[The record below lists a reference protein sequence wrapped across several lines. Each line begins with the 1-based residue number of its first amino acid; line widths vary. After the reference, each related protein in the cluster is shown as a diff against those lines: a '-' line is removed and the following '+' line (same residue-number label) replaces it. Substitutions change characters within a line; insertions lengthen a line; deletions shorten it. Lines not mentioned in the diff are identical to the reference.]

1 MPLNTRASFTLST
14 PSMAG
19 RIAGLLQSSLQTAV
33 TAVCYFPMI
42 SWWLAYITVNFHW
55 KHIHAH
61 NMLFLRLTKSR
72 ALFYL
77 TPTWYDVVG
86 RLVSLPF
93 LIPEPFK
100 EKRHGS
106 CMWFLARSD
115 DDKWLMI
122 VRTYRTCCFA
132 GYSHSHCKVFEQD
145 PSFSGPSGI
154 FDWRLVSSLGTCS
167 LFVGLNYPINQEIT
181 DGKDHDGSAI
191 SFIRQNYVYTAYHS
205 SLHAPYPDMCFHAL

>member
-42 SWWLAYITVNFHW
+42 SWWLAYITVNIYW
-55 KHIHAH
+55 KNIHSH

-100 EKRHGS
+100 EKQHGS
-106 CMWFLARSD
+106 CRWFLARSD
-115 DDKWLMI
+115 EANDWWSFACTGHVVSRNTITITARSLSMI
-122 VRTYRTCCFA
+122 PA
-132 GYSHSHCKVFEQD
+132 
-145 PSFSGPSGI
+145 
-154 FDWRLVSSLGTCS
+154 SLGLLEFLT
-167 LFVGLNYPINQEIT
+167 G
-181 DGKDHDGSAI
+181 G
-191 SFIRQNYVYTAYHS
+191 
-205 SLHAPYPDMCFHAL
+205 